1 MADALD
7 RGREAFSRRAWG
19 EAQVR
24 LSDADRQAALEAEDL
39 ERLAIA
45 SYLVGDDDASGDAS
59 AARTSGVA
67 AGWRRA
73 TGRTL
78 PRSGSASG

>member
-24 LSDADRQAALEAEDL
+24 LSDADRQATLEAEDL
-39 ERLAIA
+39 ERLAVA
-45 SYLVGDDDASGDAS
+45 TYLVGDDEASGDAWARAHQAWLQEARCDGPH
-59 AARTSGVA
+59 AA
-67 AGWRRA
+67 
-73 TGRTL
+73 
-78 PRSGSASG
+78 RSGSASG